1 MPTFVLQ
8 VPWWFISLN
17 WRYVH
22 TRDRITFDSL
32 NMNKTDLYLNI
43 VSFFERQYISF
54 SNFK

>member
-17 WRYVH
+17 RRYVH
-22 TRDRITFDSL
+22 ARDRITFDSL